1 MSLVGYIRVST
12 VGQKLEVQQDAMKA
26 AHVDRVFAD
35 KISGTS
41 MAGRKALNDCL
52 GYMRKGDTLV
62 ITKMDRLA
70 RSARDLYNIV
80 HDLEKKGISIR
91 VLDQGV
97 DTSTVAGK
105 AFMGMLATFAEF
117 ETNIRKERQLEG
129 ITKAK
134 KKGVYK
140 GRKATAQ
147 ALKPKML
154 ELLKDGMSKPQI
166 AKEVGVSVAS
176 VYNVLKS
183 C

>member
-12 VGQKLEVQQDAMKA
+12 IGQKLEVQQDAMKA
-26 AHVDRVFAD
+26 EKVDRVFED
-35 KISGTS
+35 KLSGTS
-41 MAGRKALNDCL
+41 MIGRKALTDCL
-52 GYMRKGDTLV
+52 EFMREGDTLV

-80 HDLEKKGISIR
+80 HDLEKRGISIR

-97 DTSTVAGK
+97 DTSTPAGK

-129 ITKAK
+129 IAKAK
-134 KKGVYK
+134 EKGVYK

-147 ALKPKML
+147 ALKPEMM
-154 ELLKDGMSKPQI
+154 ELLASGISKPKI
-166 AKEVGVSVAS
+166 AKKIGVSVAS
-176 VYNVLKS
+176 VYNVLK
-183 C
+183 